1 MAYLVSQESRQ
12 LNQLNA
18 VFAALNSLVGHASWV
33 LRDRHPDLVR
43 SGLLAFWT
51 TVKLLRQCLSCCNQL
66 YGDDQVNSTMR
77 PTTSGWPAFC
87 LKFLK
92 ISKRQ
97 KSGYQAGSRLWICL
111 SSQTDWSM
119 FFDDFL
125 SIFFTL
131 FQLFHLFVQVFDPN
145 PSVWKC
151 DPAALFLFFFVTE
164 QQARISHG
172 ISQDRR
178 NHKSNPSLFLPEKD
192 EHVFDFPYHGDSII
206 WIYNLYHFTPLFFLC
221 FIWYDYLLCKACVWD
236 FVHWYMWTQ
245 VFNNLTIVAILS
257 HAVCLRF
264 AIAPVNRWN

>member
-1 MAYLVSQESRQ
+1 MIFCQFFLHYFNYFTSLCRFSTQIQVYES
-12 LNQLNA
+12 
-18 VFAALNSLVGHASWV
+18 VT
-33 LRDRHPDLVR
+33 
-43 SGLLAFWT
+43 LLPCSF
-51 TVKLLRQCLSCCNQL
+51 
-66 YGDDQVNSTMR
+66 
-77 PTTSGWPAFC
+77 
-87 LKFLK
+87 
-92 ISKRQ
+92 
-97 KSGYQAGSRLWICL
+97 
-111 SSQTDWSM
+111 
-119 FFDDFL
+119 
-125 SIFFTL
+125 
-131 FQLFHLFVQVFDPN
+131 
-145 PSVWKC
+145 
-151 DPAALFLFFFVTE
+151 FFFVTE

>member
-97 KSGYQAGSRLWICL
+97 KSGYQAGL

-131 FQLFHLFVQVFDPN
+131 FQLFHLFVAGFRPK
-145 PSVWKC
+145 SKCMKVWPC
-151 DPAALFLFFFVTE
+151 CLVPFFFGNG
-164 QQARISHG
+164 AASANFPWNFPG
-172 ISQDRR
+172 SKKSQI
-178 NHKSNPSLFLPEKD
+178 KSFPFLPEKD

-206 WIYNLYHFTPLFFLC
+206 YNLYHFTPLFFLC
-221 FIWYDYLLCKACVWD
+221 FIWYVYLLCKACVWD